1 MRSWGGAIG
10 YIGYPEEGWIYG
22 LLAHGNVGMWNSGGG
37 WILGFSVQ
45 GVDMGSP
52 ELARFHMVAALGIP
66 PPRCLPP
73 LSPSPHP
80 PVPTSPSADAYT
92 GPVAPPGPP
101 AAHGPHGNSSASRPP
116 PTRAHPPLCW
126 GGTPRCPQALGL
138 LVALRMA
145 FCVSPA
151 PKSTPALCC

>member
-1 MRSWGGAIG
+1 MGYLGMGMLECGIPGGVGFWGSRCREWIWDPQSW
-10 YIGYPEEGWIYG
+10 
-22 LLAHGNVGMWNSGGG
+22 
-37 WILGFSVQ
+37 LGFIWWLLWGYHPR
-45 GVDMGSP
+45 GVSHHSP
-52 ELARFHMVAALGIP
+52 LLLIHQCRH
-66 PPRCLPP
+66 LPVLMRTP
-73 LSPSPHP
+73 
-80 PVPTSPSADAYT
+80 
-92 GPVAPPGPP
+92 GPWPPPGPP